1 MLAGMQ
7 KIAILPD
14 ILASQVAA
22 GEVVERPASVVK
34 EMVENAIDAKAQ
46 AIAVEIAKGGANL
59 IKITDDGS
67 GMGKDDALMC
77 LERHATSKLK
87 DSSQLSSISTMGFRG
102 EAVPSIA
109 SVSKFRLSTREHE
122 AIEGTEIFVD
132 GGVVKDVRVAGMQ
145 PGTVFE
151 IRNLFFNVPARRK
164 FMRTESTESAHV
176 EHQVKL
182 HALAWPNI
190 RFTYRKDG
198 RQVFDV
204 PATVDKRMRI
214 AALVGQEMGRKLV
227 EVSGHE
233 QHGMEV
239 HGYVLPTEFARKGKR
254 QQYIFLNGRP
264 IEDPAISRALKDA
277 FKGRLSEGLN
287 PSAWLWLT
295 IKPEWVDVNVH
306 PAKKEVRFHR
316 PLEVRQLVFSAVEL
330 ALDEAEA
337 APSITRGQPAI
348 VSRKTGDV
356 APVRRP
362 FDADVHKESEKARVP
377 HPPARS
383 TASSVATVEAE
394 PAAKTV
400 AKTQGAAATR
410 PNTVQTQGATPSPAT
425 VPQFQV
431 SHEANTK
438 DLDLNDPKKLA
449 PSFQVIGTLHERY
462 FLLQGD
468 DGLVLMD
475 PKAAQARVIYEAFL
489 DGDDAQVASQGLL
502 VPELIELDAGDLDV
516 VLSNIENFQEAGLE
530 VEPFGGNTI
539 QVTSV
544 PSILN
549 GKEVRRFITEFID
562 ELIETVGAKRGRS
575 LAFEQFAESLAKR
588 SALLAE
594 CKLSQADHLIEQL
607 MECDL
612 PYCTPDGK
620 PTLVHLSMNELER
633 KFS

>member
-1 MLAGMQ
+1 MLLGMQ
-7 KIAILPD
+7 KIAVLPD

-34 EMVENAIDAKAQ
+34 EMVENAIDAAAQ
-46 AIAVEIAKGGANL
+46 SIEVEIAKGGANL

-87 DSSQLSSISTMGFRG
+87 EASQLSSIATMGFRG

-109 SVSKFRLSTREHE
+109 SVSKFRLCTREHE
-122 AIEGTEIFVD
+122 AIEGTEVFVD
-132 GGVVKDVRVAGMQ
+132 GGVVKDVRVTGMQ
-145 PGTVFE
+145 AGTIFE

-176 EHQVKL
+176 EHQVRL
-182 HALAWPNI
+182 HALAWPSI

-214 AALVGQEMGRKLV
+214 AALVGQEMGRKLL
-227 EVSGHE
+227 EVDGHE
-233 QHGMEV
+233 QHGMQV
-239 HGYVLPTEFARKGKR
+239 HGYVLPAEFARKGKR

-277 FKGRLSEGLN
+277 YKGRLAEGLN
-287 PSAWLWLT
+287 PSAWLWLSM
-295 IKPEWVDVNVH
+295 KPQWVDVNVH

-316 PLEVRQLVFSAVEL
+316 PLEVRQLVFTAVEA
-330 ALDEAEA
+330 ALDQAEA
-337 APSITRGQPAI
+337 APTLTRGQPAI

-356 APVRRP
+356 APVRKP
-362 FDADVHKESEKARVP
+362 FTDSTLRVEATSGESTVALASPQETLSP
-377 HPPARS
+377 
-383 TASSVATVEAE
+383 SSVASAQTTAIGKPMKLA
-394 PAAKTV
+394 PAAELRVT
-400 AKTQGAAATR
+400 
-410 PNTVQTQGATPSPAT
+410 S
-425 VPQFQV
+425 
-431 SHEANTK
+431 EAQTK
-438 DLDLNDPKKLA
+438 DLQLEDPKQEL
-449 PSFQVIGTLHERY
+449 PRFEVIGSLHDRY
-462 FLLQGD
+462 VLLQGE

-489 DGDDAQVASQGLL
+489 EGDGPQVASQGLL

-516 VLSNIENFQEAGLE
+516 VMSNLENFQEAGLDI
-530 VEPFGGNTI
+530 EPFGGQTVQI
-539 QVTSV
+539 TSV
-544 PSILN
+544 PSILQ
-549 GKEVRRFITEFID
+549 GREVRGFITEFID
-562 ELIETVGAKRGRS
+562 ELIETIGAKRGKS
-575 LAFEQFAESLAKR
+575 LAFEQFAEGLAKR
-588 SALLAE
+588 GAQWTE
-594 CKLSQADHLIEQL
+594 CKLGEAEPLLEQL
-607 MECDL
+607 MACDL
-612 PYCTPDGK
+612 PYCTPEGK